1 MSRLFSCFTIS
12 VSHGEPSSTRRRS
25 VDLGTLVISCV
36 ARRSWPETMPVSC
49 ADDKFPRLIGCRGR
63 PSPDRQEQRPVIEA
77 LAEPVIGLVDVITGG
92 TNIRL
97 NVTCGEGTAEFAKAE
112 STDTQA
118 GQEGNGRLGPSPTE
132 LPRLNAQVIADP
144 WPRRRGAVRA
154 LSPSNRLSRS
164 WPCPCAR
171 PGQRCPP
178 APCRWN

>member
-77 LAEPVIGLVDVITGG
+77 LTEPVIGLVDVITGR

-97 NVTCGEGTAEFAKAE
+97 NVTCGEGTAKFAKAE

-118 GQEGNGRLGPSPTE
+118 GQEGNGRLGPSLTE
-132 LPRLNAQVIADP
+132 LPRLNAQVNSRSMTSA
-144 WPRRRGAVRA
+144 PRRSSGTITF
-154 LSPSNRLSRS
+154 
-164 WPCPCAR
+164 
-171 PGQRCPP
+171 Q
-178 APCRWN
+178 